1 MGLVEIKKLLRRE
14 GLQTALCT
22 FVVGAIVLVLNLPWS
37 PLFTPVVDSDSGVY
51 AYIGSA
57 IVRGQ
62 VPYRDVWTQKP
73 PIGFYLDALAVRLM
87 GQTPW
92 AIWWLDLIWI
102 ALAAVL
108 LMLVLRKMGLLPG
121 FLASLIFVAGVMVP
135 ANFQRGNLMEI
146 YGFVP
151 QILVIAAAY
160 AFFAT
165 QRKRW
170 VFLAGLLTG
179 LAFMTKQT
187 TIALGLAAVIAF
199 LLMSLLWREGKALFL
214 RLLFFALGFVL
225 PLGIAIV
232 YWSAVGALNAFVA
245 GVFLYDLN
253 YVGVGAPFL
262 WSVKHTALSV
272 FPQLFVS
279 KLYTIACC
287 AFLLYVTENAK
298 PFLRLLSTR
307 SGAHPDS
314 SDDRIPPVELTML
327 VIFIALP
334 IELVLTSLGGRN
346 LGHYFLTLLPAV
358 TTAIAYI
365 VWKAATFVKGRQYAL
380 HKQSTWLGVGSLL
393 LMLGA
398 VLWSASA
405 LAQDAP
411 SVSQLESF
419 PRIFSGQY
427 TLGDVEDYIL
437 ANTTPADPV
446 LIWHVHLG
454 IDFTT
459 NRRTPQRILFPAELF
474 IPVDQAKDN
483 LEEFLGQL
491 EKSPP
496 KLIVVQKVSSIGLP
510 FVNVPVDQ
518 MCPHG
523 ACIPE
528 LAAAIKNPGTVAG
541 LEEFRQYFLA
551 HYALKIQIDDWLIY
565 ERLP

>member
-1 MGLVEIKKLLRRE
+1 MKKLLRCE
-14 GLQTALCT
+14 GLQTTLCA
-22 FVVGAIVLVLNLPWS
+22 FAVGAFALVLNLPWS
-37 PLFTPVVDSDSGVY
+37 PLFTSVVESDSGVY

-62 VPYRDVWTQKP
+62 VPYRDIWTQKP

-87 GQTPW
+87 GQSPW

-108 LMLVLRKMGLLPG
+108 LLLVLRKILGLLPG
-121 FLASLIFVAGVMVP
+121 FLASLIFVVGVMVP
-135 ANFQRGNLMEI
+135 ANFQGGNLMEI

-151 QILVIAAAY
+151 QILVIAATY
-160 AFFAT
+160 GFFAT
-165 QRKRW
+165 RRNRW
-170 VFLAGLLTG
+170 VFLAGLFTG

-214 RLLFFALGFVL
+214 RLLFFALGFIL
-225 PLGIAIV
+225 PLGIATV
-232 YWSAVGALNAFVA
+232 YWSAVGALNTFVT
-245 GVFLYDLN
+245 GVFLYNLS

-262 WSVKHTALSV
+262 WSIKHTILSV

-279 KLYTIACC
+279 KLYAIACC

-298 PFLRLLSTR
+298 PFFRLLSPR

-314 SDDRIPPVELTML
+314 NDDRIPPAELMML

-334 IELVLTSLGGRN
+334 VELMLTSLGGRN

-358 TTAIAYI
+358 TTAIAYTL
-365 VWKAATFVKGRQYAL
+365 WKATAFVRGRQYQL
-380 HKQSTWLGVGSLL
+380 RKVSTWLGVGSLL
-393 LMLGA
+393 LVLGA
-398 VLWSASA
+398 LLWSASA
-405 LAQDAP
+405 LLQDAP
-411 SVSQLESF
+411 SLSQLESF

-427 TLGDVEDYIL
+427 TLGDIEDYIVV
-437 ANTTPADPV
+437 NTKPNDPV

-454 IDFTT
+454 IDFIT

-474 IPVDQAKDN
+474 IPVDQAKGN

-491 EKSPP
+491 EQTPP

-518 MCPHG
+518 MCPHD

-528 LAAAIKNPGTVAG
+528 LAAAIKNPDIVAG